1 VGGSFLVV
9 ASARGWRCGC
19 GDRRFA
25 VKHMQFGWQLCIT
38 FSSASQTSSYQS
50 TAGFDA
56 KEMYI
61 ADTSTHIV
69 MHVIIESGLDD
80 RGSIPV
86 TSRYFA
92 LQHTRQTVSVK
103 L

>member
-1 VGGSFLVV
+1 V
-9 ASARGWRCGC
+9 
-19 GDRRFA
+19 
-25 VKHMQFGWQLCIT
+25 
-38 FSSASQTSSYQS
+38 
-50 TAGFDA
+50 FDA

-61 ADTSTHIV
+61 ADIV

-86 TSRYFA
+86 TSRYFV
-92 LQHTRQTVSVK
+92 LHHTVQTVTVKVKKKKSKAISVTGRGG